1 MLPSQLLRAG
11 SAASAA
17 GAGAGAVSGGLALDG
32 RSLDAIRQR
41 GATDPRGAVR
51 EAARQFEALFMQ
63 ELIKSMRSAT
73 LSSGMLDNAGSQL
86 GTQMLDSQ
94 LALKMTGL
102 PGGLSEAIARQLE
115 RAMGLPGGD
124 DAAAPGAP
132 AALPP
137 AGPGRP
143 AGPAAAQPPG
153 TAAGAPAASAPAPA
167 GAAAFL
173 QRHRAAAERAEA
185 VTGIPAE
192 FMLAQ
197 AAHETGWGR
206 RDIRHADGS
215 PSHNLFGI
223 KAGPGWRG
231 AVAEITTT
239 EFVDG
244 VAQKVRARF
253 RAYASPEESFADY
266 ARMITGSPRWREAL
280 ARADDARGFAQGLQR
295 GGYATDPD
303 YADKLTRVINTTLR
317 LQRAQG

>member
-1 MLPSQLLRAG
+1 MNPLAPSTSRAL
-11 SAASAA
+11 A
-17 GAGAGAVSGGLALDG
+17 GQGVPRDAGLAIDG
-32 RSLDAIRQR
+32 RGLEAIRRQ

-63 ELIKSMRSAT
+63 ELVKSMRSAT
-73 LSSGMLDNAGSQL
+73 LSSGMLDNAGSQM

-115 RAMGLPGGD
+115 RAMGLEAEAAQPPAPVPGGRP
-124 DAAAPGAP
+124 APA

-137 AGPGRP
+137 A
-143 AGPAAAQPPG
+143 A
-153 TAAGAPAASAPAPA
+153 AAGAPAGSPA
-167 GAAAFL
+167 GAQADAPRGALEFL
-173 QRHRAAAERAEA
+173 QRHRAAAERTEA
-185 VTGIPAE
+185 ATGIPAE
-192 FMLAQ
+192 FLLAQ

-206 RDIRHADGS
+206 RDIRHADGT

-239 EFVDG
+239 EYEG
-244 VAQKVRARF
+244 GLAQKVQARF
-253 RAYASPEESFADY
+253 RAYASPEAAFDDY

-280 ARADDARGFAQGLQR
+280 ARADDPRGFAQGLQR

-317 LQRAQG
+317 LQRLMG